1 MAKIGLDGVII
12 KTESVKM
19 DAGEKKYLSLS
30 VMEKSAEKRKNGVQ
44 ISPEKVKIINK
55 YLFFSKIICSF
66 VSETRRE
73 G

>member
-1 MAKIGLDGVII
+1 MRVCHG
-12 KTESVKM
+12 
-19 DAGEKKYLSLS
+19 
-30 VMEKSAEKRKNGVQ
+30 KSAEKRINGVHN
-44 ISPEKVKIINK
+44 ITGKSAIIVNKVKIINK